1 MNRLRIFSLIVLII
15 TLFIVFVSIL
25 ADIKPSI
32 AIDWE
37 FTIPYFI
44 ILICLSLIL
53 LVRYN
58 ETKNWITYLI
68 KGSVIGG
75 GISAALVCISIL
87 LGFKSIISD
96 GVAFWAA
103 VEIPIVFIG
112 YASIILGGIAGVI
125 TWSIIKKLKSKKK
138 K

>member
-1 MNRLRIFSLIVLII
+1 MNKLRIFSLIVLIL

-25 ADIKPSI
+25 ADVKPSI
-32 AIDWE
+32 GIDWE

-53 LVRYN
+53 LVKYN

-75 GISAALVCISIL
+75 GISAALVCILIL
-87 LGFKSIISD
+87 LNFRLIISD
-96 GVAFWAA
+96 GTAFWAS
-103 VEIPIVFIG
+103 VEIPIVVVG
-112 YASIILGGIAGVI
+112 YASIIIGALAGM
-125 TWSIIKKLKSKKK
+125 IIGKLKSKKK
-138 K
+138 R